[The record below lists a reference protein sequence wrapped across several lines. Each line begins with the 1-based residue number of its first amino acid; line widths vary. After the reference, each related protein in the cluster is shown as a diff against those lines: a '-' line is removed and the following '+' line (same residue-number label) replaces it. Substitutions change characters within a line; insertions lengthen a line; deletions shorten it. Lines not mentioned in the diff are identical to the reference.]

1 VAGKAGEGRSVADRH
16 ARLDDPEHYP
26 SGLGAFMRAE
36 QELKPGL
43 ADAIDIRRIDEDLL
57 A

>member
-1 VAGKAGEGRSVADRH
+1 
-16 ARLDDPEHYP
+16 
-26 SGLGAFMRAE
+26 MRAE

-43 ADAIDIRRIDEDLL
+43 ADAIDIRRIDEDLF